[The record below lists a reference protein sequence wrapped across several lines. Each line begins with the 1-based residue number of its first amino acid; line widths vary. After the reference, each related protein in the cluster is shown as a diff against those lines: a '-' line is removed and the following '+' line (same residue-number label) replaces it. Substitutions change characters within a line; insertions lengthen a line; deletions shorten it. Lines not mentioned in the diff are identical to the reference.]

1 MNALRAVP
9 DDSDGS
15 ADNAGTDSAA
25 VVEVLTSLADELAY
39 DPATD
44 PEALLL
50 CALMWSNHTGGL
62 PSEDQRIAAVLTDR
76 DFEITAYARL
86 FTVLANLITAGE
98 HYDPASVTMAL
109 VRSGADGEK
118 DASLRRRL
126 NEVITAR
133 ADGYKA
139 THYAD
144 MVLSQSYRRSFH
156 ATGAA
161 ITEAATQLP
170 EEDLFE
176 HMVEHGRRQRAAFHR
191 LNTFRR
197 HGLDTVDSPATGPQG
212 A

>member
-9 DDSDGS
+9 TPDDEAAQHDAES
-15 ADNAGTDSAA
+15 SAA

-50 CALMWSNHTGGL
+50 CALMWSDHTGGL
-62 PSEDQRIAAVLTDR
+62 PSEDRRIAEILTDR
-76 DFEITAYARL
+76 DFEITAYGRL
-86 FTVLANLITAGE
+86 FTVIADLITAGE
-98 HYDPASVTMAL
+98 HYDPASVTITL
-109 VRSGADGEK
+109 VRAGADGEK
-118 DASLRRRL
+118 DANVRRRL

-156 ATGAA
+156 TAA
-161 ITEAATQLP
+161 VAIMQAAEEAP
-170 EEDLFE
+170 EEYLFE
-176 HMVEHGRRQRAAFHR
+176 HMLEHGRRQRAAFNR
-191 LNTFRR
+191 LNHFRSA
-197 HGLDTVDSPATGPQG
+197 HTDNDENPA
-212 A
+212 

>member
-15 ADNAGTDSAA
+15 ADNAGTDSAS

-62 PSEDQRIAAVLTDR
+62 PTEDRRIAAVLTDR
-76 DFEITAYARL
+76 DFEITAYGRL
-86 FTVLANLITAGE
+86 FTVLASLITAGE

-156 ATGAA
+156 AVGAA
-161 ITEAATQLP
+161 IAEAATQLP

-176 HMVEHGRRQRAAFHR
+176 HMVEHGRRQRAAYER
-191 LNTFRR
+191 LNQFRS
-197 HGLDTVDSPATGPQG
+197 GQTDTGGDPA
-212 A
+212 